1 MNNTEFSIISF
12 YQFKKINNLKKIE
25 KLLKDLCFFHKI
37 RGTVLIAE
45 EGINGT
51 LAGFVK
57 SVDIIEKKL
66 IDLGFAKLQLKKSSY
81 PYMPFNRF
89 KIKIK
94 REIVTFDGNDYKVH
108 KLI

>member
-1 MNNTEFSIISF
+1 MNNSEFSIITF

-51 LAGFVK
+51 LAGFAK

-66 IDLGFAKLQLKKSSY
+66 VDLDKNQSQITFLRLDERNWMFCFYGIF
-81 PYMPFNRF
+81 F
-89 KIKIK
+89 K
-94 REIVTFDGNDYKVH
+94 
-108 KLI
+108 